1 MTFLKRFGFVLFGL
15 FAITDIIFLVLEHNN
30 YRYYTKS
37 FLLPVLLFTI
47 LANSADQGH
56 PVSKRILFIAL
67 LAGTAGD
74 IFLLGTQNR
83 PQFFIYGLGAFLLM
97 QLMYCIYFFRMQ
109 SIKKEF
115 IIFQGFVALLMVGY
129 SLTLVGSLYK
139 YLGELKIPVI
149 IYATVISLM
158 FFGAV
163 NIFYSKRAQK
173 LAINFFIPGAAMLV
187 LSDSILAVNKFYLN
201 DDLFNISVMV
211 TYILGQLFLAIGFT
225 KHLKSSR
232 SSGKRR
238 SHKSRFEGMEVEQP
252 AE

>member
-1 MTFLKRFGFVLFGL
+1 MTFFKRFGFVLFGL
-15 FAITDIIFLVLEHNN
+15 FAITDIIFLALEYHT
-30 YRYYTKS
+30 YRYYTKP

-47 LANSADQGH
+47 LAISADQNH
-56 PVSKRILFIAL
+56 PVSKRILFVAL

-74 IFLLGTQNR
+74 IFLLGTQIR
-83 PQFFIYGLGAFLLM
+83 PQFFMYGLGAFLLM
-97 QLMYCIYFFRMQ
+97 QLMYSIYFFRMQ
-109 SIKKEF
+109 SLKKDF
-115 IIFQGFVALLMVGY
+115 IIFQAFVALLIVGY
-129 SLTLVGSLYK
+129 SLTLVGYLYK
-139 YLGELKIPVI
+139 YLGDLKTPVI
-149 IYATVISLM
+149 IYTAVISLM

-163 NIFYSKRAQK
+163 NIFHSKRAQK

-187 LSDSILAVNKFYLN
+187 LSDSILAVNKFYLK

-238 SHKSRFEGMEVEQP
+238 SHKSRSEGVEIEQP

>member
-232 SSGKRR
+232 SSGKHR